1 MAGECQGDSIWRD
14 PAAGFGWTC
23 HRPNGIARSM
33 TDDTDDT
40 VSNQRQLP
48 DPKIC
53 RTRYLGET
61 LPFSVCLV
69 ENPKCEYAIVS
80 FGSGFL
86 CYHPDWRRFE
96 KADPSLMSPQ

>member
-1 MAGECQGDSIWRD
+1 
-14 PAAGFGWTC
+14 
-23 HRPNGIARSM
+23 M